1 MRSYGFSKGI
11 SYLDNTKS
19 YKIDSWRK
27 NAALDTPTTPY
38 TGSDPSP
45 GPVPTSGSH
54 SASSGSR
61 FVHAQQ
67 QQLSQ
72 PTHSGSGQSPPPDYP
87 DYLPYTGPYESR
99 PPSVYDDHDDLQG
112 DTYSQPRSSLTSL
125 NPPPAIVGFNPSAQ
139 TWLSTTSGIT
149 PSPGYST
156 ANTSMRHLVGN
167 SNQAY
172 TSSQDRSPRQER
184 AARRPDPIPLKNRS
198 SVHRDNVLSP
208 EGYNHHRYDRD
219 SYATSAQLDLVS
231 PVSTLSSI
239 GVTRV
244 PSRATRSVARLW
256 PSKDAVPSLM
266 MRNSVFD
273 SRSSKGLELSL
284 GSSFSA
290 SVHAAAGSDVDR
302 ARHLVDSRVSPSHR
316 SPVDSTHF
324 ERHYGG
330 LDRGYAP
337 QSQGASPGTN
347 DTSPSFGSATM
358 DSMKSTGYTKSS
370 PSSAHRSTKADV
382 PQSIYHHST
391 TFSTSTPTV
400 SSPSSPYGLRRGV
413 SIKSVKTMR
422 SFFSGLLFNPP
433 LPNETVPP
441 TPAVR
446 HQIAA
451 RPDSDIFPIDIGTV
465 HRSNSLMSQFKS
477 ASQSQSSPLTG
488 QPARSIA
495 SHPPSQSPR
504 RVELPMV
511 QPGVGG
517 VSSPSAAPQSGTSQI
532 STASPQLPTPDH
544 LFIELNPY
552 SPISRPGSEMTPGSW
567 RF

>member
-1 MRSYGFSKGI
+1 
-11 SYLDNTKS
+11 
-19 YKIDSWRK
+19 
-27 NAALDTPTTPY
+27 
-38 TGSDPSP
+38 
-45 GPVPTSGSH
+45 
-54 SASSGSR
+54 
-61 FVHAQQ
+61 
-67 QQLSQ
+67 
-72 PTHSGSGQSPPPDYP
+72 
-87 DYLPYTGPYESR
+87 
-99 PPSVYDDHDDLQG
+99 
-112 DTYSQPRSSLTSL
+112 
-125 NPPPAIVGFNPSAQ
+125 
-139 TWLSTTSGIT
+139 
-149 PSPGYST
+149 
-156 ANTSMRHLVGN
+156 MRHLVGD

-198 SVHRDNVLSP
+198 SVHRDDGLLSP
-208 EGYNHHRYDRD
+208 EGYNHHRDRD
-219 SYATSAQLDLVS
+219 SYATSAQLNLVS

-256 PSKDAVPSLM
+256 PSRDAVPSLM

-273 SRSSKGLELSL
+273 PRSSKGLELSL

-290 SVHAAAGSDVDR
+290 SVHAAAGSDMDR
-302 ARHLVDSRVSPSHR
+302 ARHLVDPRASPNHR

-337 QSQGASPGTN
+337 QSHGTSPGTN
-347 DTSPSFGSATM
+347 DTSPSFGGTTM

-488 QPARSIA
+488 QPACSIA
-495 SHPPSQSPR
+495 SHSPSQSPR
-504 RVELPMV
+504 RVDLPVV
-511 QPGVGG
+511 QPGAGG
-517 VSSPSAAPQSGTSQI
+517 ALGLSAAPPSGSNQTSA
-532 STASPQLPTPDH
+532 ASQLPTPDH